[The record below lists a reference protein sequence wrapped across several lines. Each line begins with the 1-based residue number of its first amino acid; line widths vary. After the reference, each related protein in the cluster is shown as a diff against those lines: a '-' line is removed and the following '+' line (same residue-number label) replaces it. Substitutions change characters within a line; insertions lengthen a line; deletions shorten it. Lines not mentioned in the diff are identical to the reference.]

1 MEQQEPYVQRP
12 TGEGSQTWRVQG
24 ATGQGGWRQGRAGE
38 TPAGQS
44 RELVRSPMNAAV
56 FRTLTAFGQSLGSL
70 LPSSSC
76 RPLSFDADMIRSH
89 QSLPLLS
96 PLTPGRPKARRP
108 GCSSDLTSFPRS
120 LTSGRCHS
128 HSWACLNPCR
138 VPAWL
143 WDSLDGDLVSP
154 GHCLFSLAHG
164 DAHKPLLRGKSDA
177 TRRGTGAP
185 WRGWNS

>member
-1 MEQQEPYVQRP
+1 MK
-12 TGEGSQTWRVQG
+12 GSG

-89 QSLPLLS
+89 RSLPLLS
-96 PLTPGRPKARRP
+96 SDSRPAQGPSSWVLIRPHQLPSEPDFRSMPQSLLGVPESMPRARLAVGFPGRGPR
-108 GCSSDLTSFPRS
+108 LTGS
-120 LTSGRCHS
+120 LF
-128 HSWACLNPCR
+128 
-138 VPAWL
+138 V
-143 WDSLDGDLVSP
+143 
-154 GHCLFSLAHG
+154 
-164 DAHKPLLRGKSDA
+164 
-177 TRRGTGAP
+177 
-185 WRGWNS
+185 

>member
-1 MEQQEPYVQRP
+1 MK
-12 TGEGSQTWRVQG
+12 GSG

-120 LTSGRCHS
+120 LTSGRCQS
-128 HSWACLNPCR
+128 LLG
-138 VPAWL
+138 VPESMPRARL
-143 WDSLDGDLVSP
+143 AVGFPGRGLRLTGSLFV
-154 GHCLFSLAHG
+154 
-164 DAHKPLLRGKSDA
+164 
-177 TRRGTGAP
+177 
-185 WRGWNS
+185 